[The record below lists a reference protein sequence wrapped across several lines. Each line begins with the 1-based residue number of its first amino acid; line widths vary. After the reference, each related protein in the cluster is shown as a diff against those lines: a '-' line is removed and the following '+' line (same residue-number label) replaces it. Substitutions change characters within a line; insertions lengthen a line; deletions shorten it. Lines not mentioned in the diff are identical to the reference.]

1 MAIVRFKVAPVYLRL
16 QPSRVCGAGPRGRIA
31 PILWKSLTGALALA
45 SLTVAVLAPS
55 GAAAPV
61 AHEASFSPCDID
73 GKQQNLG
80 ASYVTSLKVQGV
92 GCTKGEKVITA
103 YHQCRHQNGGPGGT
117 CGDTL
122 LGFKCKDGKRQSVP
136 GVQYNATAKCH
147 KVSNAS
153 KRVKSR
159 YTQNT

>member
-1 MAIVRFKVAPVYLRL
+1 LR
-16 QPSRVCGAGPRGRIA
+16 
-31 PILWKSLTGALALA
+31 KSLTGALALA
-45 SLTVAVLAPS
+45 GMLVALLASS
-55 GAAAPV
+55 GSAAPV
-61 AHEASFSPCDID
+61 AHTASFSPCNID

-92 GCTKGEKVITA
+92 SCTKAEKLITA
-103 YHQCRHQNGGPGGT
+103 YHQCRHQAGGPAGM
-117 CGDTL
+117 CGETL